1 MAAVLCS
8 FSMFISVFFFNNHSS
23 AHLARTNDCSS
34 YESTF
39 RPSGNDDDGMNFW
52 HVFFLFVSTV
62 ESFFIRCEKDSTVET
77 KRKNTCQ
84 KFIPSSSLPEG
95 RKVDSYDEQ
104 SFVLARCADE

>member
-1 MAAVLCS
+1 MK
-8 FSMFISVFFFNNHSS
+8 
-23 AHLARTNDCSS
+23 
-34 YESTF
+34 
-39 RPSGNDDDGMNFW
+39 
-52 HVFFLFVSTV
+52 
-62 ESFFIRCEKDSTVET
+62 KDSTVET